1 MMTNEQAGKTALQA
15 EESLKKAVRK
25 ELQKK
30 AKLGQYAVIDRDGKP
45 IRVKASE
52 LIKDNEQ

>member
-1 MMTNEQAGKTALQA
+1 MKEDNITRQIS
-15 EESLKKAVRK
+15 ESLKKAVRK

-45 IRVKASE
+45 VRVKASE
-52 LIKDNEQ
+52 LIKGNEQ

>member
-1 MMTNEQAGKTALQA
+1 MTNEQAGKTALQA

-45 IRVKASE
+45 VRVKASE
-52 LIKDNEQ
+52 LIKDDEQ

>member
-1 MMTNEQAGKTALQA
+1 MTNEQAGKTALQA

-30 AKLGQYAVIDRDGKP
+30 AKLGQYAVIDCDGKP
-45 IRVKASE
+45 ARVKASE

>member
-1 MMTNEQAGKTALQA
+1 MTNEQAGKTALQA

-45 IRVKASE
+45 VRVKASE
-52 LIKDNEQ
+52 LIKDNEP

>member
-1 MMTNEQAGKTALQA
+1 MTNEQAGKTALQA
-15 EESLKKAVRK
+15 EESLKKAVSK

-45 IRVKASE
+45 VRVKASE
-52 LIKDNEQ
+52 LIKGNKR

>member
-1 MMTNEQAGKTALQA
+1 MTNEQAGKTALQA

-25 ELQKK
+25 ELRKK
-30 AKLGQYAVIDRDGKP
+30 AKLGQYAIIDRDGKP
-45 IRVKASE
+45 VRVKASE

>member
-1 MMTNEQAGKTALQA
+1 MTNEQAGKTALQA
-15 EESLKKAVRK
+15 EKSLKKAVRK

-30 AKLGQYAVIDRDGKP
+30 ARLGQYAVIDRDGKP
-45 IRVKASE
+45 VRAKASE